1 MFEHRIYALLAV
13 AAVAGGATGI
23 ASAASIGINFNNGS
37 RGGTDTLA
45 STQVAGVAP
54 QQYWNNLTP
63 TFVTGSTTYS
73 AQSGALVDSGG
84 SSTTALASITT
95 RSSFYDISSTTG
107 VEPDASNGNQIL
119 MNGGGY
125 GTADQSGFS
134 GVPGATVVA
143 QVTGVPYAR
152 YNVYVYGLVDHAG
165 VQEGLSI
172 GTGNVNVAGNTATF
186 APTTTYYETTP
197 NPSATGY
204 IDGTTASGFTYTKA
218 TSLVA
223 TAPTAG
229 ADYAEFTG
237 VTGSSFEVGAIFNT
251 ATAGTSAG
259 VAIEGL
265 QIVAVPEPATMAPAG
280 LGIAGIAGLVLLR
293 RKRKLA

>member
-1 MFEHRIYALLAV
+1 MFKHRMVALLAV
-13 AAVAGGATGI
+13 AAMAGGGAGL
-23 ASAASIGINFNNGS
+23 ASANSIGINFDRGNL
-37 RGGTDTLA
+37 GGTDTLTA
-45 STQVAGVAP
+45 AQSAGVVP
-54 QQYWNNLTP
+54 QTNFNNITI
-63 TFVTGSTTYS
+63 GTTTANKYS
-73 AQSGALVDSGG
+73 AGPQALVDNTGAA
-84 SSTTALASITT
+84 TTALGSVTT
-95 RSSFYDISSTTG
+95 RSSGYDISSTTG
-107 VEPDASNGNQIL
+107 VQPDASNGNQIL
-119 MNGGGY
+119 MNGGAY
-125 GTADQSGFS
+125 GTADQSGFG

-143 QVTGVPYAR
+143 QVTNVPYAT

-172 GTGNVNVAGNTATF
+172 GTGAVNVAGNTATF
-186 APTTTYYETTP
+186 TPTTTYYETTP

-204 IDGTTASGFTYTKA
+204 IDGKTASGFTYTKA

-265 QIVAVPEPATMAPAG
+265 QIVNTGTAVPEPATLALAGVGAAG
-280 LGIAGIAGLVLLR
+280 LLLR